1 MEMYGA
7 KSTSLAQKGIIVFSE
22 LALILTSYFVLFG
35 PLFAGVRAFGSVPDP
50 TRNLTL
56 FAFNLVVFA
65 RFLLTLFVFVQRAI
79 PWEEAA
85 SVPCAFAIYLVG
97 FPLLARPSSTTFGG
111 IELVGIVLFVVGSFV
126 NTYSEYQRRSF
137 KLRAENRGRLY
148 TGGLF
153 ALSMHPN
160 YFGDLLWVS
169 GYAVVSRNPWAALI
183 PVLLLCFFYFYNIP
197 KLDAYLRAH
206 YGAAFAEYER
216 RTKRLIPFIL

>member
-1 MEMYGA
+1 MDMYGV
-7 KSTSLAQKGIIVFSE
+7 KSPSLAQKSIILLAE
-22 LALILTSYFVLFG
+22 AALILTSYFVLFG
-35 PLFAGVRAFGSVPDP
+35 PLFTRIRAFGSIPDH

-65 RFLLTLFVFVQRAI
+65 RFMLTLFVFVQRAI
-79 PWEEAA
+79 PWGEAA
-85 SVPCAFAIYLVG
+85 SVPFAFAMYLVG
-97 FPLLARPSSTTFGG
+97 FPLLARPSSTKFGG
-111 IELVGIVLFVVGSFV
+111 IELVGIVLFAVGCFV
-126 NTYSEYQRRSF
+126 NTYSEYRRRSF

-160 YFGDLLWVS
+160 YLGDLLWVS

-183 PVLLLCFFYFYNIP
+183 PASLLCFFYFYNIP

-206 YGAAFAEYER
+206 YGAAFEEYER
-216 RTKRLIPFIL
+216 RTKRLVPFIL